1 MVRKINITLIK
12 SHIGRPKKHRDVLVG
27 MGLTKINKTV
37 QLLDTPETRGMVK
50 KVEHLVRISD

>member
-1 MVRKINITLIK
+1 MVRKIYITLIK